1 MSIGRQIRREKART
15 ATEEALG
22 LHRVRCPK
30 CKTALQR
37 VNSKKV
43 LCPNP
48 KCGWEGRIR

>member
-1 MSIGRQIRREKART
+1 MSLSRQIRREKART

-37 VNSKKV
+37 VNAKRV
-43 LCPNP
+43 LCP
-48 KCGWEGRIR
+48 KCGWEGRIK